1 MRWRLIIFIEYV
13 RLGSIEWNGVSWML
27 QCSSLWIHSILLGC
41 IFFFIPMLYRNTIST
56 AIRCAHKFIIHFKLF
71 SSISLLIWF
80 CRPISAIVIMIV
92 SAAAQQMWS
101 ANNCS
106 IESIYKFNI
115 NAWVLN
121 VKQTQIQFADDLC
134 RLWMLPNRPHNRD
147 ILAVW

>member
-1 MRWRLIIFIEYV
+1 MAANHIHRICSIGFDRMEWRIVDAAVQQSMDTFYIIRTHI
-13 RLGSIEWNGVSWML
+13 
-27 QCSSLWIHSILLGC
+27 
-41 IFFFIPMLYRNTIST
+41 FFIPMLYRNTIST

-80 CRPISAIVIMIV
+80 CRPISAIVTMIV

-106 IESIYKFNI
+106 IASIYKFNI

-134 RLWMLPNRPHNRD
+134 GLWMLPNRPHNRD
-147 ILAVW
+147 ILAV